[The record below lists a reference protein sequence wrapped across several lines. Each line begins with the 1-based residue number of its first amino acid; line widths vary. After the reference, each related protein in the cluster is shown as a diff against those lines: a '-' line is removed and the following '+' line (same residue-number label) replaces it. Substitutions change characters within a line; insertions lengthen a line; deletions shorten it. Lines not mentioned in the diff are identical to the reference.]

1 MTHVEAESMRKR
13 FYKAIANTTIDN
25 GEYIVP
31 YLPDNDRK
39 VVIKFTTQDE
49 NEYPIN
55 VMKTFSDVSELEHFV
70 ETLEGLKILGQS
82 KEYQIELI
90 PVNGIDVDIYL
101 NGERVS
107 QTSIKNYVSM
117 AKMVNSAKIRQRLID
132 IQSVCRQMEYLIQ
145 QTNDTQ
151 RNINKIETLI
161 TAVKSTDNRKKQEK
175 YVKEHTPIRLEATL
189 SRIQYEYVID
199 LAYVVDLAKQYADG
213 DKKAKELAEERMN
226 DFLSVLQQAIED
238 GKRITTNYYD
248 VYNMFSPADFII
260 IEDFLNDLQL
270 KLEQM
275 QSGIQQ
281 NLDIK
286 QKTLNVQMSQITS
299 AMGNKKDLVDT
310 IQGMKVIT
318 TKLQPIN
325 LQSTRPVTQE
335 RFVTYNNGQ
344 FSKEMQSTD
353 EAFADIQLQQIQKL
367 TPAERD
373 ALMYYKT
380 MMYRPINEV
389 IAFIRK
395 HGLTLKEVG
404 KDQEILEH
412 TIQLISD
419 CYDEFIK
426 RKEELENSIVGI
438 FQKLHT
444 SSGTSTSVDRLFGKF
459 PDETPSK
466 KEYIEIVIASIPLVE
481 SALSKVTA
489 PKDIIVYRSS
499 PQNTLVE
506 DGRFLSTSL
515 SLSAAKMFTSDADR
529 YKGEGTRFP
538 NIFKV
543 TIPAG
548 SPLIAFTDDLY
559 TDNYDEGFVFN
570 EYQYEILI
578 DPKHYNFK
586 PTYTNSQRVNDNLVA
601 TRIDY
606 TATPREILFTDDITR
621 KI

>member
-25 GEYIVP
+25 GDYIVP
-31 YLPDNDRK
+31 YLPDSDRK

-49 NEYPIN
+49 NKYPIN
-55 VMKTFSDVSELEHFV
+55 VMKTFSDVSELESFV
-70 ETLEGLKILGQS
+70 TMLEQLKILGQS
-82 KEYQIELI
+82 KEYKIELI
-90 PVNGIDVDIYL
+90 PVNGVDVDVYL
-101 NGERVS
+101 NGEKVPG
-107 QTSIKNYVSM
+107 TSIQNYVAM
-117 AKMVNSAKIRQRLID
+117 AKTISSAKVGQQLMD
-132 IQSVCRQMEYLIQ
+132 IQSVCRQMEYLIDQ
-145 QTNDTQ
+145 LNDTQ
-151 RNINKIETLI
+151 RNLNKVENLI
-161 TAVKSTDNRKKQEK
+161 TAVKGTENRKKQEQ
-175 YVKEHTPIRLEATL
+175 YVKDHTPIRLEATL
-189 SRIQYEYVID
+189 SGVQYEYVLD
-199 LAYVVDLAKQYADG
+199 LAYVVDLAKQYADA
-213 DKKAKELAEERMN
+213 DKKEQEMIEERMN

-238 GKRITTNYYD
+238 GKRITNNYYD
-248 VYNMFSPADFII
+248 VYNIFSPADFMIL
-260 IEDFLNDLQL
+260 EDFLSQLQI

-286 QKTLNVQMSQITS
+286 QKTLNVQTAQINS
-299 AMGNKKDLVDT
+299 AIGNKKDLVDT
-310 IQGMKVIT
+310 IKGMQVIS

-325 LQSTRPVTQE
+325 LQSTRPVTKE

-353 EAFADIQLQQIQKL
+353 EAFADIQLQQLQKL
-367 TPAERD
+367 TTDERD

-412 TIQLISD
+412 VIQLISN

-426 RKEELENSIVGI
+426 RKEELENSIVGK
-438 FQKLHT
+438 FQKLHIL
-444 SSGTSTSVDRLFGKF
+444 SGASKSVDRLFGKF
-459 PDETPSK
+459 PDKTPSK

-481 SALSKVTA
+481 SALAKVTA

-499 PQNTLVE
+499 PQNALVE

-515 SLSAAKMFTSDADR
+515 SLSTAKMFTSDADR
-529 YKGEGTRFP
+529 YKGEETKFP

-559 TDNYDEGFVFN
+559 TDDYNENFVFN

-586 PTYTNSQRVNDNLVA
+586 PTYMNSQRVNDNLVA